1 MDLQWLGIESARNN
15 EFRPKNANQKLF
27 IVDFIGKITRNLAL
41 DNFRKKNAS
50 KRADTHMM
58 DICGEVEKLENTIKD
73 YVEEDIKKKEILNI
87 LEKFLSDLKSGD
99 RDIFVRRYWY
109 MDNIK
114 DIAKR
119 HGCSETKIKSS
130 LFRSRNKLWEEVKE
144 IIWKKEN
151 NFLDLMGE
159 IDEKFVYEASLP
171 WKKRNVNLKF
181 KLAKIAAAGVVIA
194 LLIGGLGHPHEIK
207 AAWEQIT
214 SWIQTALGIN
224 ENVESYIDSVG
235 KTITKNGISITLDEI
250 AADKENLW
258 VAISDNINDSKEK
271 DTILLTEVEIN
282 GKAAQ
287 LDGTYALEKKENG
300 TDGQVCHYRLED
312 TTIKDNTA
320 DIKMKVWL
328 FDPTEMDTADT
339 EDTDDYIFEFSSNWE
354 ELEKNTINV
363 NVNKK
368 IKISPNQ
375 NLTISKMSL
384 NELASTI
391 YGNLDNKEY
400 EDYYLIGTDD
410 KGNQGLYRMTNYGD
424 TETVFE
430 ESRNNTK
437 YKGISPDAKTV
448 TLELYVNK
456 EEKNSTTYKNMKLE

>member
-1 MDLQWLGIESARNN
+1 MFKKAFWFPYEDSANY
-15 EFRPKNANQKLF
+15 P
-27 IVDFIGKITRNLAL
+27 T
-41 DNFRKKNAS
+41 
-50 KRADTHMM
+50 
-58 DICGEVEKLENTIKD
+58 
-73 YVEEDIKKKEILNI
+73 
-87 LEKFLSDLKSGD
+87 
-99 RDIFVRRYWY
+99 
-109 MDNIK
+109 
-114 DIAKR
+114 
-119 HGCSETKIKSS
+119 
-130 LFRSRNKLWEEVKE
+130 
-144 IIWKKEN
+144 
-151 NFLDLMGE
+151 
-159 IDEKFVYEASLP
+159 
-171 WKKRNVNLKF
+171 
-181 KLAKIAAAGVVIA
+181 LAKTM
-194 LLIGGLGHPHEIK
+194 E
-207 AAWEQIT
+207 
-214 SWIQTALGIN
+214 
-224 ENVESYIDSVG
+224 
-235 KTITKNGISITLDEI
+235 
-250 AADKENLW
+250 
-258 VAISDNINDSKEK
+258 AISKYCEENGKSYTFIND
-271 DTILLTEVEIN
+271 DEVEIN

-300 TDGQVCHYRLED
+300 ADGQVCHYRLED

-384 NELASTI
+384 NDLASTI

-456 EEKNSTTYKNMKLE
+456 EEKNRTTYKKYETGTEDTYGEGVGRVYESDEDPLDLYSLVEGKIEIKIR

>member
-1 MDLQWLGIESARNN
+1 M
-15 EFRPKNANQKLF
+15 
-27 IVDFIGKITRNLAL
+27 
-41 DNFRKKNAS
+41 
-50 KRADTHMM
+50 
-58 DICGEVEKLENTIKD
+58 KD
-73 YVEEDIKKKEILNI
+73 K
-87 LEKFLSDLKSGD
+87 
-99 RDIFVRRYWY
+99 
-109 MDNIK
+109 
-114 DIAKR
+114 
-119 HGCSETKIKSS
+119 
-130 LFRSRNKLWEEVKE
+130 
-144 IIWKKEN
+144 N

-171 WKKRNVNLKF
+171 WKRRTANLRLR
-181 KLAKIAAAGVVIA
+181 LAKIAAAGIVMA
-194 LLIGGLGHPHEIK
+194 LLIGGLGYSREIK

-224 ENVESYIDSVG
+224 ENVELYIDSVG
-235 KTITKNGISITLDEI
+235 KTITKNGISVTIDEV
-250 AADKENLW
+250 AADKNNLW
-258 VAISDNINDSKEK
+258 VAISDNINSSKEK
-271 DTILLTEVEIN
+271 GNILLTEVEIN
-282 GKAAQ
+282 GKEAQ
-287 LDGTYALEKKENG
+287 LDGTYNLEKKESG
-300 TDGQVCHYRLED
+300 TDSQVCHYRLED
-312 TTIKDNTA
+312 TIAGGDKA

-328 FDPTEMDTADT
+328 LDPTEMDTADT
-339 EDTDDYIFEFSSNWE
+339 DEYIFEFSSNWE

-368 IKISPNQ
+368 IKISSDQ

-384 NELASTI
+384 NDLASTI

-437 YKGISPDAKTV
+437 YKGISPDAKKV

-456 EEKNSTTYKNMKLE
+456 EEKNRTTYKKYETGIEDIYGEGEGRVYESDEDPLDLYSPVEGKIEIKIR

>member
-1 MDLQWLGIESARNN
+1 M
-15 EFRPKNANQKLF
+15 
-27 IVDFIGKITRNLAL
+27 
-41 DNFRKKNAS
+41 
-50 KRADTHMM
+50 
-58 DICGEVEKLENTIKD
+58 
-73 YVEEDIKKKEILNI
+73 
-87 LEKFLSDLKSGD
+87 
-99 RDIFVRRYWY
+99 
-109 MDNIK
+109 
-114 DIAKR
+114 
-119 HGCSETKIKSS
+119 
-130 LFRSRNKLWEEVKE
+130 
-144 IIWKKEN
+144 KKEN

-171 WKKRNVNLKF
+171 WKKRNVNLKL
-181 KLAKIAAAGVVIA
+181 KLAKIAAGVVIA
-194 LLIGGLGHPHEIK
+194 LLLGGLGHPNEIK

-339 EDTDDYIFEFSSNWE
+339 EDETIGATAEDIKESTKDFILKELSKNLKGYDLEEFVADLLRAMGYRTTLSPHGGDGGVDITAYKDELPPRILVQVKSQDGDIKESVLQSLKGALREGDYGTFVTLSNYTKNARKYLDNNPIIRGIDGSNLVDLILAHYE
-354 ELEKNTINV
+354 RLSEKYQRMIPLEKVYIPV
-363 NVNKK
+363 Q
-368 IKISPNQ
+368 S
-375 NLTISKMSL
+375 
-384 NELASTI
+384 E
-391 YGNLDNKEY
+391 
-400 EDYYLIGTDD
+400 
-410 KGNQGLYRMTNYGD
+410 
-424 TETVFE
+424 
-430 ESRNNTK
+430 
-437 YKGISPDAKTV
+437 
-448 TLELYVNK
+448 
-456 EEKNSTTYKNMKLE
+456 